1 MHAPNSASPTP
12 TCARLDALS
21 PGMTELGV
29 DGITAFLEPS
39 TAASATAEFVRLSDD
54 SAHGAPAGAAR
65 HGGTGVA
72 RRACI
77 CGMRVLSDNR

>member
-1 MHAPNSASPTP
+1 MACATVNKITTATMHAPNSASPTP

-39 TAASATAEFVRLSDD
+39 TAASATAAFAGFLIITTLS
-54 SAHGAPAGAAR
+54 APVTAAY
-65 HGGTGVA
+65 
-72 RRACI
+72 C
-77 CGMRVLSDNR
+77 